1 MNKKK
6 TQSKFLLAASVPLG
20 IRRSLLCYLPVLI
33 CRDVFTPIWWGSFFR
48 LLSVPNSEMKDRTS
62 VPLCSSPT
70 VREQSYF
77 RTITKWLE
85 ITHDYQ
91 ALKAILPPL
100 SDIRIKAE
108 KSSELAKRALAPV
121 CWFLAL
127 AFTVFSLVFL
137 WSNPCTSFQSIPL
150 TEWAKLQSN
159 PMQRSCW
166 DPGCY
171 FANLDFCFPST
182 LPAFCC
188 CWWSWRPRTE
198 LQDKYS
204 CLYNS
209 QKFRQRNGRFNA
221 TPCLTGWLLMRR
233 AEPSW
238 RHPLVCK
245 YLFWSREVG

>member
-6 TQSKFLLAASVPLG
+6 TQNKFLLAASVPLG
-20 IRRSLLCYLPVLI
+20 IRRSLLRYLPVLL

-48 LLSVPNSEMKDRTS
+48 LLSAPNSEMKDRTS

-85 ITHDYQ
+85 IIHDYQ
-91 ALKAILPPL
+91 ALKATLPPL
-100 SDIRIKAE
+100 SHIRIKAE

-121 CWFLAL
+121 LFIGFLAV
-127 AFTVFSLVFL
+127 AFTVFSLV
-137 WSNPCTSFQSIPL
+137 C
-150 TEWAKLQSN
+150 
-159 PMQRSCW
+159 SCGRTHVHRFNQYQW
-166 DPGCY
+166 QNEQNCNQIRCKEAVKDPGCY

-198 LQDKYS
+198 LQV
-204 CLYNS
+204 
-209 QKFRQRNGRFNA
+209 F
-221 TPCLTGWLLMRR
+221 
-233 AEPSW
+233 
-238 RHPLVCK
+238 
-245 YLFWSREVG
+245 LFVQQSEIQST